1 MAIATL
7 DACFDNPKVFSGVVK
22 IRKGMAAR
30 LILDSSSMGG
40 VHRWFFHFAD
50 AMGKRCPESDPSRE
64 ALLAALHRIKEMTRA
79 AAAEARHAALARFW
93 MYAAG
98 AAIAVIAVLAFLL
111 GA

>member
-64 ALLAALHRIKEMTRA
+64 ALLAALHRIKEERLGT
-79 AAAEARHAALARFW
+79 
-93 MYAAG
+93 MYPG
-98 AAIAVIAVLAFLL
+98 PGRESLRQQT
-111 GA
+111 GM